1 MIALTLN
8 IRELAQLINK
18 HFGEDSVYWI
28 LAFLFLVGFFWGI
41 SLISNRILLFLS
53 FIGNT
58 IKGLR
63 QACHERQRNKEVKAD
78 KEVREKWGKLCEDM
92 HGHYKAVLEGV
103 ESVSRR
109 DSLISRLEEFKF
121 SVPSEADK
129 LKPDFKERWLKYL
142 ETWKQIYLEDPY
154 LPPTDKEKLTLWE
167 RC

>member
-1 MIALTLN
+1 M
-8 IRELAQLINK
+8 LIK
-18 HFGEDSVYWI
+18 EHFGEASVYWI

-63 QACHERQRNKEVKAD
+63 QACHEHRRNREIKAD
-78 KEVREKWGKLCEDM
+78 KELREEWEKLRDDM
-92 HGHYKAVLEGV
+92 YRHYKATLEGV

-109 DSLISRLEEFKF
+109 DSLISRLEKFGF

-129 LKPDFKERWLKYL
+129 LKPDFRKRWLKYL
-142 ETWKQIYLEDPY
+142 EAWKQNYREDPY
-154 LPPTDKEKLTLWE
+154 VPPTDKEKLTLWE